1 MMRAALLAH
10 PRHVALLAVVS
21 GLAGGP
27 LAAAVAAV
35 VLAALLAGRR
45 ALVALVV
52 VAAFGGAWVAQAR
65 TAALERT
72 ALAGPARAGVTV
84 VQDVV
89 LLAPVRTGARGSR
102 TALVRLRGE
111 PVLLRLPG
119 PAQGPAPTVG
129 TVLAI
134 RGRLAPAD
142 RHARL
147 LRAHA
152 VLRATTVAP
161 TGRRRG
167 GVPGALDRVRDRA
180 QDALVAALRP
190 DAGALLRGMVLGDDS
205 GLPDRLRD
213 ALRDAGLAHLVAA
226 SGQNVVLLATLVLL
240 VGAALGLPL
249 SARLGVALVLV
260 ALYVPL
266 AGAGPSIQRAGVMGA
281 AGLVAALAGRPA
293 SRWYAVLLAAAATL
307 VLDPRATGDVGW
319 RLSFLAVLGLLV
331 AAPPLRAALVR
342 RRVPGPLADA
352 LATTVAATLATAPL
366 LALTFGQTSL
376 VTLPANVLAAPLVAP
391 VMWTGFVAAALGQG
405 LPAIGA
411 QVASLAALPL
421 ELLVAVGVRAA
432 AIPGATAAVPA
443 ALVTAVCG
451 LGLAAIR
458 WPRVRAAT
466 PGLLLALVA
475 LGLALAPRPEAVLA
489 RPAGLRLAF
498 LDVGQGDAT
507 LVQHGDHAIL
517 VDAGPPDGGVVE
529 RLAQLGVRRLDVLVV
544 THAQDDHDGGAPA
557 VLDALPVGLVLD
569 GRDGQSSAQGP
580 RLVAAARA
588 RHVPRRPP
596 DRGQLVRAGPITL
609 RVLSPVAAPAARHA
623 GEDPNDRA
631 IVLELVAGAFRALLP
646 ADAESAVLL
655 GLPDLRAADVLKVS
669 HHGSADDALP
679 RLLERVDP
687 HLAVVSAGRGNRF
700 GHPHPDTVRALAARP
715 GLAVRRTDR
724 DGTVVVDVR
733 AGGPLVRTLR

>member
-1 MMRAALLAH
+1 MRAALLAH

>member
-1 MMRAALLAH
+1 MRAALLAH

-72 ALAGPARAGVTV
+72 ALAGPARAGLTV

-152 VLRATTVAP
+152 VLRAATVAP

-180 QDALVAALRP
+180 QAALVAALRP

-391 VMWTGFVAAALGQG
+391 VMWTGFVAATLGQG

-569 GRDGQSSAQGP
+569 GRDGQPSAQGP

-588 RHVPRRPP
+588 RRVPRRPP

-609 RVLSPVAAPAARHA
+609 RVLSPVAEPAARHA

-687 HLAVVSAGRGNRF
+687 YLAVVSAGRGNRF